1 MKTEGLQHLIQC
13 HCILPQYRKRKDP
26 IFHQFTVFSTLEN
39 DEVVEKNAQCPNCG
53 VLHRVFDICKSEIL
67 IGKDETKTLAEIK
80 DMRLL
85 LPTALVDLLESY
97 SCDINIWE
105 QAVFI
110 RQNKKWGEKIKLSSD
125 SSETENSA
133 KFLIFLDNES
143 YKISTETSMSTIGG

>member
-1 MKTEGLQHLIQC
+1 
-13 HCILPQYRKRKDP
+13 
-26 IFHQFTVFSTLEN
+26 
-39 DEVVEKNAQCPNCG
+39 
-53 VLHRVFDICKSEIL
+53 
-67 IGKDETKTLAEIK
+67 
-80 DMRLL
+80 MRLL